1 MPQVSVTT
9 NITKDIPRDKALA
22 LKLSSLTAQSMG
34 KPESYVQIAV
44 VSGSD
49 MTFAGTEQP
58 TVILRLL
65 NVGKMDE
72 PKKQNAAQKFT
83 QLVSNELGVPS
94 DRVFFEMIDQNP
106 ALFAWNGNTF
116 A

>member
-1 MPQVSVTT
+1 
-9 NITKDIPRDKALA
+9 
-22 LKLSSLTAQSMG
+22 
-34 KPESYVQIAV
+34 
-44 VSGSD
+44 
-49 MTFAGTEQP
+49 
-58 TVILRLL
+58 
-65 NVGKMDE
+65 MDE

-106 ALFAWNGNTF
+106 VLFAWNGNTF